1 MPIAETPLEHAG
13 DAALA
18 MKWTGEPTVAPLLGL
33 FTVTPARAGSASAH
47 MQTSSFPSFIER
59 SPAFPIGCESS
70 SEVER
75 ILGRQLLTLNK
86 KDCRN
91 QSEVHVRGKAKP
103 LANPRSNSWRW
114 LHRWREVRDPHGIQ
128 LIGQRPKY
136 QAFCRAG
143 ARFCGFFLAVLRRCG
158 RFQRAQQPR
167 SGGRYFLNS
176 GFKYRFI
183 RLRRLRKSAN
193 LSDEL

>member
-136 QAFCRAG
+136 RSVLPRGRALL
-143 ARFCGFFLAVLRRCG
+143 RFLPRGSSAMRSFPASAATAQRRPLLPEQ
-158 RFQRAQQPR
+158 RFQISLHSSSTA
-167 SGGRYFLNS
+167 S
-176 GFKYRFI
+176 
-183 RLRRLRKSAN
+183 
-193 LSDEL
+193 